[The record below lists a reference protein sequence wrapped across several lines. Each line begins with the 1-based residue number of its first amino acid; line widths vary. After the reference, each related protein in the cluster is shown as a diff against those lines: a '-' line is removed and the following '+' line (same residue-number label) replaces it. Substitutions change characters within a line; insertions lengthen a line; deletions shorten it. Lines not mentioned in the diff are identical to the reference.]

1 MITFREDKP
10 PIVGR
15 RSTIRFGIAGAAALL
30 LTAHTP
36 YEQWV
41 VYRRR
46 VLLIGSS
53 RDDPEGYA
61 LARQVAATLAED
73 LPESRARASRA
84 PTAGRLADLI
94 ATDQLGYAVLPWSQG
109 TALVRGRPPFANLGG
124 VALAGLFGFE
134 GHVLV
139 GRPDVPASH
148 AYLIA
153 RTLDRANGSA
163 TAERFGLA
171 KAEGVL
177 ALHPGV
183 QDYVAGREIPEP
195 AHAAFEEAEQE
206 HHHDH
211 GD

>member
-1 MITFREDKP
+1 MIAFRAARRP
-10 PIVGR
+10 TIGR
-15 RSTIRFGIAGAAALL
+15 RSTIRFGIAGAAALFL
-30 LTAHTP
+30 PAHTP

-53 RDDPEGYA
+53 RDDPEGYG

-94 ATDQLGYAVLPWSQG
+94 ATDQLGYAVLPWSQAA
-109 TALVRGRPPFANLGG
+109 ALVRGRPPFGDLDG
-124 VALAGLFGFE
+124 VALTGLFGFE

-153 RTLDRANGSA
+153 RTLDRAHGSA
-163 TAERFGLA
+163 TGERFGLA
-171 KAEGVL
+171 KAEGDL

-183 QDYVAGREIPEP
+183 QDYVAGREMPEP
-195 AHAAFEEAEQE
+195 AHAAFEEAEPG
-206 HHHDH
+206 HDH

>member
-1 MITFREDKP
+1 MIADRAKGG

-15 RSTIRFGIAGAAALL
+15 RSTIQFGVAAAAAMLL
-30 LTAHTP
+30 PAHTP

-53 RDDPEGYA
+53 RDDPEGYG
-61 LARQVAATLAED
+61 LARQVAATLAAD

-109 TALVRGRPPFANLGG
+109 AALAHGRSPFARLGG
-124 VALAGLFGFE
+124 VALAGLFGFD
-134 GHVLV
+134 GHVLAA
-139 GRPDVPASH
+139 RPDVPASH
-148 AYLIA
+148 SYLIA
-153 RTLDRANGSA
+153 RALDRANGSA
-163 TAERFGLA
+163 PGGRFDMA
-171 KAEGVL
+171 RAEGAV

-183 QDYVAGREIPEP
+183 RDYVAGRDMPEP
-195 AHAAFEEAEQE
+195 AHAAVEEAEPG
-206 HHHDH
+206 HHHH

>member
-1 MITFREDKP
+1 MIAFRANRP
-10 PIVGR
+10 LTVGR

-30 LTAHTP
+30 LPAHTP

-61 LARQVAATLAED
+61 LARQVAATLAEG

-84 PTAGRLADLI
+84 PTAGRLANLI

-109 TALVRGRPPFANLGG
+109 TALARGRPPFADLGG
-124 VALAGLFGFE
+124 VALAGLFGLK

-139 GRPDVPASH
+139 SRPDVPASH

-153 RTLDRANGSA
+153 RTLNRANGSA
-163 TAERFGLA
+163 TGDRFDLA
-171 KAEGVL
+171 KAEGAV

-183 QDYVAGREIPEP
+183 QEYVAGREMPEP
-195 AHAAFEEAEQE
+195 AHAALGEAEPG
-206 HHHDH
+206 HHH